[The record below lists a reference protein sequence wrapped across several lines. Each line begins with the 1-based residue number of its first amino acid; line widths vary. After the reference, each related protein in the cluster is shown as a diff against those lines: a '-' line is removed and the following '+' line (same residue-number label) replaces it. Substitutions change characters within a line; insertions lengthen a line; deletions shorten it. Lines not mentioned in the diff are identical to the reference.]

1 MLSSEMSAPFDIYAI
16 SMKNYSTS
24 SQTQQHV
31 NIWMGDTDL
40 DILTNTFDANYNP
53 GTKTLVFDQDDVL
66 TGGTIDEWF
75 LMYLDTPFQYDG
87 QHNLII
93 DLESSYCNTI
103 YVWGWDTSSLR
114 NLYTYSNGSSTGILN
129 SPLPHL
135 QIHGVLELERCT
147 FGEIK
152 SSF

>member
-1 MLSSEMSAPFDIYAI
+1 MSGPFDIYAI

-24 SQTQQHV
+24 QQTQQHV
-31 NIWMGDTDL
+31 SIWMGDTDL
-40 DILTNTFDANYNP
+40 DILTSTFDANYTP

-66 TGGTIDEWF
+66 TGGIIDEWF
-75 LMYLDTPFQYDG
+75 TLLLDIPFQYDG
-87 QHNLII
+87 QRNLII
-93 DLESSYCNTI
+93 DLESSYCSTI
-103 YVWGWDTSSLR
+103 YVWGWNTFSLR
-114 NLYTYSNGSSTGILN
+114 NLYTYINGSATGNLN
-129 SPLPHL
+129 SLLPHL